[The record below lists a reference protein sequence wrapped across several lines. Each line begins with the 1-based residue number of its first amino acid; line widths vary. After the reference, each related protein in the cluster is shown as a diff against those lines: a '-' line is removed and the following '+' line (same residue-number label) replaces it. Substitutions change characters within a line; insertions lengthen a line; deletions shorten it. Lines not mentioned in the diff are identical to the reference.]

1 MNEPGIIFP
10 LCAAFFWSIAVIIF
24 RTLSIKISPL
34 LITGLKNIIA
44 LIFFI
49 ILFFIIDISFI
60 NSNIS
65 QADFIKICLSGI
77 LGMGI
82 GDILFI
88 YALSKIG
95 ANRVAILNCF
105 EPSIILLFSFILLPV
120 YMYQLNQTQIAG
132 FIIVIIG
139 VLIMTYEKDKNDID
153 PKIKQHGII
162 LQVCAIILSSIGI
175 IMIKPILELYKNDIS
190 NLLWITSLRL
200 FSGTIIAWIFI
211 FIFNRKSRILYD
223 LSNKEVITKIIISS
237 FLGTFIALSLWI
249 IGYGNAKTTVAS
261 ILGQMSTIFIF
272 LLSVFILNE
281 KVTYRRLFSILFTI
295 FGACL
300 TIL

>member
-105 EPSIILLFSFILLPV
+105 EPSIILLF
-120 YMYQLNQTQIAG
+120 
-132 FIIVIIG
+132 
-139 VLIMTYEKDKNDID
+139 
-153 PKIKQHGII
+153 
-162 LQVCAIILSSIGI
+162 
-175 IMIKPILELYKNDIS
+175 
-190 NLLWITSLRL
+190 
-200 FSGTIIAWIFI
+200 
-211 FIFNRKSRILYD
+211 
-223 LSNKEVITKIIISS
+223 
-237 FLGTFIALSLWI
+237 
-249 IGYGNAKTTVAS
+249 
-261 ILGQMSTIFIF
+261 
-272 LLSVFILNE
+272 
-281 KVTYRRLFSILFTI
+281 
-295 FGACL
+295 
-300 TIL
+300 